1 MQGDDFELDVNE
13 QRRRVLWQRT
23 YLQALDRLMTPQDYV
38 DGRSKE
44 TRGDLECSR
53 RAGELATDAVKRF
66 DDWENSQPAARRR
79 AAEGGGGDPDSESDD
94 PDNLYLGGAGR

>member
-1 MQGDDFELDVNE
+1 MIPGDDFELDVHQ

-23 YLQALDRLMTPQDYV
+23 YLQALDRLMSPQDFS
-38 DGRSKE
+38 DGHYKE

-66 DDWENSQPAARRR
+66 DDWENSQPAQRG
-79 AAEGGGGDPDSESDD
+79 AAPSGGGDPDSEGDD
-94 PDNLYLGGAGR
+94 PEGLYLGGGGR